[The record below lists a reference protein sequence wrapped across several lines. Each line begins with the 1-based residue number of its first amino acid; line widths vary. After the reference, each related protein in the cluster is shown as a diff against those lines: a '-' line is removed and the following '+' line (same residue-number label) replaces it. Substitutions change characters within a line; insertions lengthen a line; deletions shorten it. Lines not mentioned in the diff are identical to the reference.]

1 MKRALSFPKIAGI
14 NIYIH
19 WTFSILIIWI
29 IYSNLRAGL
38 TAVQVG
44 WSVIFILSL
53 FLCVTLHELGHALA
67 ARRFGILTKD
77 ITLYPIGGVAQLE
90 KMPEKPQQEL
100 VVALAGPAVN
110 FLITLLLIPV
120 LLNFTWD
127 IDENAKVLIIGPS
140 NFLPMLG
147 ILNVWLAL
155 FNLIPAF
162 PMDGGRVLRALL
174 AMRMDR
180 VKATQIAAGI
190 GKLLAFGF
198 VVTGFYLN
206 PFLIFIGLFI
216 ILGAN
221 AEEQMTKTQAL
232 LVNLKARD
240 ALMTNYLTLDKK
252 LPISH
257 AVKLLLDGQAKSF
270 LITDNEHPCGVISS
284 NDIVRGIKEFGEE
297 DALHHITQTN
307 LTYVD
312 VEAPLSD
319 VFSELKKSKSPIVLV
334 TSHDQMMG
342 IIDVENLAELILV
355 NDARKSA
362 HI

>member
-67 ARRFGILTKD
+67 AKRYGILTKD
-77 ITLYPIGGVAQLE
+77 ITLYPIGGVARLE
-90 KMPEKPQQEL
+90 KMPENPKQEL

-127 IDENAKVLIIGPS
+127 IDENAKVLIIGPN

-221 AEEQMTKTQAL
+221 AEEQMVKTQAL
-232 LVNLKARD
+232 LVDLKAKD
-240 ALMTNYLTLDKK
+240 ALMTNYLALDKL

-257 AVKLLLDGQAKSF
+257 AVKLLLDGQAKNF
-270 LITDNEHPCGVISS
+270 LITENEQPYGVISS
-284 NDIVRGIKEFGEE
+284 KDIVRGIKEFGEE
-297 DALHHITQTN
+297 GTLDHITQTN

-312 VEAPLSD
+312 KDAPLSD
-319 VFSELKKSKSPIVLV
+319 VFLELKKSKSPIVLV
-334 TSHDQMMG
+334 ASQGQLMG
-342 IIDVENLAELILV
+342 IIDAENLAELILV
-355 NDARKSA
+355 NDARKST
-362 HI
+362 HS